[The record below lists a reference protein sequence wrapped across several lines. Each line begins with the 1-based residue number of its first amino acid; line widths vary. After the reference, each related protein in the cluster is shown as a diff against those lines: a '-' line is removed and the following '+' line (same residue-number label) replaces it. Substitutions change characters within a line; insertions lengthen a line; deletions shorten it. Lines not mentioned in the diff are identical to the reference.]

1 MAAPY
6 PKYWTSTSPSSPSH
20 ILQTPHH
27 AAVALCGLGGFIS
40 FSLALVGKKPFD
52 ASLSAGIV
60 VLCLY
65 IYTMHSERCRQKT
78 EFSEGFTGVS
88 VLSTDGRSKKAAN
101 DGTSELDLTGYAT
114 TLGVSIRNGVVHK
127 EGSTLNKILMD
138 ALAKEYLRCVTALKS
153 YQSAFGP
160 LQEDLSEAPARTV
173 FGPPMHPTDPSH
185 TDHLNTTITSL
196 KLDLGGMVE
205 SAANT
210 PRSPTGI
217 ESPDQKRCRA
227 RNEKA
232 TPSRSSADA
241 LLSALEGSSPAP
253 AAPANTPAAA
263 PSGDIANGFASSL
276 DVGPLNH
283 VEEQPQA
290 EEPEEPEDPWSL
302 NDVRAESPGPKF
314 EYGLFGSRKVD
325 SL

>member
-6 PKYWTSTSPSSPSH
+6 PNYWTTTSPSSPSH

-27 AAVALCGLGGFIS
+27 AAVALCGVGGFVS
-40 FSLALVGKKPFD
+40 FSLGLVGKKPFD

-65 IYTMHSERCRQKT
+65 IYTLHSERCRQKS
-78 EFSEGFTGVS
+78 ELPEGFAGVS
-88 VLSTDGRSKKAAN
+88 VLSADGRSTKAPA
-101 DGTSELDLTGYAT
+101 GTSELDLTGYAT

-160 LQEDLSEAPARTV
+160 LQEDFPEPVTE
-173 FGPPMHPTDPSH
+173 PPVHPMDH
-185 TDHLNTTITSL
+185 TDHFNTTITSL
-196 KLDLGGMVE
+196 NLDLGMVE

-217 ESPDQKRCRA
+217 ESPDPKRCRA
-227 RNEKA
+227 RNEEA

-253 AAPANTPAAA
+253 AAPANTPAAV
-263 PSGDIANGFASSL
+263 DGFASSL
-276 DVGPLNH
+276 SVSPLNP

-290 EEPEEPEDPWSL
+290 EEPEEPEDPWSM
-302 NDVRAESPGPKF
+302 NDVRPEITSPRF
-314 EYGLFGSRKVD
+314 EYGLFGSRRVE
-325 SL
+325 SM